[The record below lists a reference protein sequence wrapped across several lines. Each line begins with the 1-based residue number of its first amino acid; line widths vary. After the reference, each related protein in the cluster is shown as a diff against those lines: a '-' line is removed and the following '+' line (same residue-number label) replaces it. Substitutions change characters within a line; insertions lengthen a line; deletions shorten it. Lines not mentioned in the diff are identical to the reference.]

1 MIFIPEIP
9 SIHSVDSITL
19 LERLERYPVFDV
31 GALASEAALAPPS
44 ARLRALRLERKGLIH
59 RVARNTYSVHRD
71 PLVLASR
78 MAWPSYISLWYA
90 LSHHGM
96 TLQVPQTIEVL
107 TTRQMFRKQVEVQ
120 GVRISFSKIS
130 SRYMFG
136 YGKSLIDDI
145 EVFMATPEKALL
157 DGLLLKRIPASE
169 LYEMMVDR
177 GDALDVPMM
186 VEYVRAA
193 GSGATAKRMGFMLER
208 LGHDVHSQLEDM
220 VYPTVTV
227 LDLTLPSK
235 GRKDGRWHLIDNLS
249 VER

>member
-1 MIFIPEIP
+1 MIFIPAYP
-9 SIHSVDSITL
+9 STHNVDSITL
-19 LERLERYPVFDV
+19 LGRLERYAVFDV
-31 GALASEAALAPPS
+31 RTLASEAGLAPPS
-44 ARLRALRLERKGLIH
+44 ARLRALRLERKGLIL
-59 RVARNTYSVHRD
+59 RVARNTYTVHHD

-107 TTRQMFRKQVEVQ
+107 TTRQMFRKRVEVR
-120 GVRISFSKIS
+120 GVRICFSKIS

-145 EVFMATPEKALL
+145 EVFIATPEKALL

-169 LYEMMVDR
+169 LFEMMASR
-177 GDALDVPMM
+177 GDALEVPLMLD
-186 VEYVRAA
+186 YVRAA

-227 LDLTLPSK
+227 LDLTLPSN
-235 GRKDGRWHLIDNLS
+235 GRKDSRWHLIDNLS
-249 VER
+249 VEP